1 MSDLLL
7 LIHGLM
13 KIALVMGLMVLVAT
27 APSPAHATNQGQQTG
42 RPLAIEHGEDEE
54 PSWGRRVIDNDD
66 RWLEA
71 DDRSPCMN
79 LDGTPMAGE
88 LDIGGNFFGDCGSA
102 YDSWD

>member
-27 APSPAHATNQGQQTG
+27 APSQAHATSQGQQTVA
-42 RPLAIEHGEDEE
+42 PHAIEHEEDDE
-54 PSWGRRVIDNDD
+54 PSWGRRVIHDDD

-71 DDRSPCMN
+71 DEGSPCMN
-79 LDGTPMAGE
+79 LDGTPMAGD
-88 LDIGGNFFGDCGSA
+88 LDIDGNFYGDCGSA
-102 YDSWD
+102 HHSWD